1 MKEAKRSVSCSV
13 LSLFF
18 SFSFFLFFFPLE
30 GKKEVDITG
39 SMEVFFYYM
48 IDLDY
53 H

>member
-1 MKEAKRSVSCSV
+1 MYFLFSFFF
-13 LSLFF
+13 FF
-18 SFSFFLFFFPLE
+18 SFFSFFLFFLFFFPLE

-48 IDLDY
+48 INLDY